1 VTAPPKTSYSNR
13 EVLSFCVHHPTLPR
27 RLPAPPLLMFDRITE
42 IHADGGKFGAGW
54 IVAEKDVRFDE
65 WFFFSHF
72 EGDPVMPGVL
82 EVDAILQLC
91 GFFLSYVGY
100 AGHGRALRT
109 GRIVFREQVR
119 PHHKLVTYRIDIKKH
134 TGRPT
139 PLAFAEGVATVD
151 GELSAEVEGIM
162 VGLFADLDYQYP

>member
-1 VTAPPKTSYSNR
+1 MKPNPKTSYDKR

-42 IHADGGKFGAGW
+42 IHTDGGKHGCGW

-82 EVDAILQLC
+82 ELDAILQLT
-91 GFFLSYVGY
+91 GFFLHHVGFGGY
-100 AGHGRALRT
+100 GRALRT
-109 GRIVFREQVR
+109 GKTIFREQVR
-119 PHHKLVTYRIDIKKH
+119 PHHKLVSYRIDLRKV

-139 PLAFAEGVATVD
+139 PLASAEAVALVD
-151 GELSAEVEGIM
+151 GEVSAEIEGIM
-162 VGLFADLDYQYP
+162 VGLFVDLKYSYP